1 MYDALPRES
10 RLYEQIARN
19 KRASLELLANVV
31 ALWLLLG
38 LLIGFAITQ
47 TAAGGLDLLVCF
59 GVMAVIF
66 GLLAY
71 YRGASLLLHI
81 SRAREVAHDEAPQLW
96 NVVEELSIAAGI
108 PMPRVFI
115 IDDLSPNAFATGRD
129 PRHSAVV
136 ATSGLL
142 HRMNREELQGVMAH
156 ELAHIRTYDV
166 RFATLVGVLVG
177 MIALVSDYF
186 LRSTMYRMAGGRAA
200 RNLVGVLILAAA
212 LALAAIAPLSA
223 RLVQLAISRRREY
236 LADASAVEITRDP
249 LALASALEKIDG
261 DPRPVAET
269 NRATAH
275 LYIANPIKRMSG
287 DGLFDTHPPIEKRIA
302 ILRSMAATSLPQE
315 DPASPAAPAG
325 SVAR

>member
-1 MYDALPRES
+1 MGLES
-10 RLYEQIARN
+10 GAWMYEQIAKN

-31 ALWLLLG
+31 AIWLLLG
-38 LLIGFAITQ
+38 LLMGLAITR
-47 TAAGGLDLLVCF
+47 TAAGGVDLLGCF
-59 GVMAVIF
+59 GVLALVF

-71 YRGASLLLHI
+71 YRGSSLLLRVSH
-81 SRAREVAHDEAPQLW
+81 AREVSHDEAPQLW
-96 NVVEELSIAAGI
+96 NVVAELSVAAGI
-108 PMPRVFI
+108 PRPKVFI

-129 PRHSAVV
+129 PAHAAVA

-156 ELAHIRTYDV
+156 ELAHIRNYDV

-177 MIALVSDYF
+177 MIALTSDYF
-186 LRSTMYRMAGGRAA
+186 LRSSAFRMAGSRV
-200 RNLVGVLILAAA
+200 RNLASVLILAMA
-212 LALAAIAPLSA
+212 LALAVVAPLSA

-261 DPRPVAET
+261 DPRPVAGT

-275 LYIANPIKRMSG
+275 LYIANPIKRTSG
-287 DGLFDTHPPIEKRIA
+287 DGLFDTHPPTEKRIA
-302 ILRSMAATSLPQE
+302 ILRSMVRVDSLGSTRAGTE
-315 DPASPAAPAG
+315 PACFRRG
-325 SVAR
+325 L

>member
-1 MYDALPRES
+1 M
-10 RLYEQIARN
+10 YEQIAKN

-38 LLIGFAITQ
+38 LLIGLAITQ
-47 TAAGGLDLLVCF
+47 TVDGGLVLLCCF
-59 GVMAVIF
+59 GVLAVIS
-66 GLLAY
+66 GLFAY
-71 YRGASLLLHI
+71 YRGSSLLLRVSH
-81 SRAREVAHDEAPQLW
+81 AREIGHDEEPQLW
-96 NVVEELSIAAGI
+96 NVVEELSLAAGV
-108 PMPRVFI
+108 PMPKVFI

-129 PRHSAVV
+129 PAHAAVA

-156 ELAHIRTYDV
+156 ELAHIRNYDV

-186 LRSTMYRMAGGRAA
+186 VRSTIFRMAGGRA
-200 RNLVGVLILAAA
+200 RNIVGLLILAAA
-212 LALAAIAPLSA
+212 LALAVIAPLSA
-223 RLVQLAISRRREY
+223 HLVQLAISRRREY

-261 DPRPVAET
+261 DPRPVAVT

-275 LYIANPIKRMSG
+275 LYIANPIKRTSG
-287 DGLFDTHPPIEKRIA
+287 DGLFDTHPPTAKRIA
-302 ILRSMAATSLPQE
+302 ILRAMAGVDDGLTTVFSR
-315 DPASPAAPAG
+315 AAG
-325 SVAR
+325 RRSGCRL